1 MGNSRENIFF
11 GDDLHR
17 NLQDPVQEYWRNFSE
32 VDILDMYDGVKIIRI
47 PKNVGAIK
55 ISHFKAYMRD
65 NGYKILG
72 TRESSDQIFISYRK
86 ASQ

>member
-11 GDDLHR
+11 GDLHR
-17 NLQDPVQEYWRNFSE
+17 NLQDPVQEYWRNFSG
-32 VDILDMYDGVKIIRI
+32 VKILGDMYDGVKIIRI

>member
-1 MGNSRENIFF
+1 
-11 GDDLHR
+11 
-17 NLQDPVQEYWRNFSE
+17 
-32 VDILDMYDGVKIIRI
+32 MYDGVKIIRI

-72 TRESSDQIFISYRK
+72 TRESSDKIFISYRK
-86 ASQ
+86 TSQ

>member
-1 MGNSRENIFF
+1 MGNSREDIFC
-11 GDDLHR
+11 GYDLHR

-32 VDILDMYDGVKIIRI
+32 VNILDMYVCVKIIRI